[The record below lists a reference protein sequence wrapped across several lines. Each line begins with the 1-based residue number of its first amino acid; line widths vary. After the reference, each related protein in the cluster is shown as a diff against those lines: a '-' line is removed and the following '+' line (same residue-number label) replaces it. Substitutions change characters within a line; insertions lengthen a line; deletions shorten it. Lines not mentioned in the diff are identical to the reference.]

1 MWVTLLGILATLV
14 AIGYAVYKYYGGND
28 DYWTKLGVPSLKS
41 GELATFWERITL
53 KVSFLEYDALMYN
66 RFKDQKLFGYVELRE
81 PGLYIR
87 DLDLMKQ
94 ILVKDFDHFVD
105 RRKISFDKDDEI
117 IAKMLIQRRGKEWKD
132 LRSVMSPTFTT
143 GKIKRMFT
151 YFNGCADQFANHL
164 KKRGETGDSVDF
176 QDEFGKFTVSAI
188 ASIVFGL
195 QPDVFENENSLFMK
209 MVKRMQSI
217 SYIRI
222 LQILLLMVVPKIAK
236 ALKLSFSDKPS
247 MDFFSSVIR
256 ENIKQRR
263 VEGVEKRQDFL
274 QMMLEAQAGQSK
286 VDEKELDSFEKD
298 ALLKE
303 ATGTGKKD
311 LAVVLDDDT
320 IVAQALLFFSAGF
333 DTVQTALTFA
343 AYELAVNQDVQER
356 LADEV
361 VPIMKKNNG
370 ALTYESVNEMQY
382 LDMVVAETLR
392 KNPPAV
398 LTERECNT
406 DYKIPDTDIIVKKGM
421 RLLIPINSIHHDEKY
436 YPDPEKFNPEHFS
449 AENKAKRH
457 PYAYLPFGQG
467 PRNCIAMRF
476 ALTETKAAI
485 AHLVYNFKIE
495 PCEKTQIP
503 MTRSPKSAK
512 PEHCWLKFQ
521 PRKANATDN

>member
-1 MWVTLLGILATLV
+1 MWAIVFWVLAALV
-14 AIGYAVYKYYGGND
+14 AIGYTVYKYFGGND

-53 KVSFLEYDALMYN
+53 KVSFMEYDTLMYN
-66 RFKDQKLFGYVELRE
+66 HFKGQKFFGLVEFRE
-81 PGLYIR
+81 PAVYIR

-105 RRKISFDKDDEI
+105 RRQINSGKEDMF
-117 IAKMLIQRRGKEWKD
+117 AKMLIQRTGKEWKD

-151 YFNGCADQFANHL
+151 YFNTCADQFAHHL
-164 KKRGETGDSVDF
+164 KKRGETGDIVNF

-209 MVKRMQSI
+209 MVKRMQSTR
-217 SYIRI
+217 YIQVI
-222 LQILLLMVVPKIAK
+222 KVILLIAVPKIAK
-236 ALKLSFSDKPS
+236 VLRLSFSDKPS
-247 MDFFSSVIR
+247 TDFFSSII
-256 ENIKQRR
+256 EKTIEQRR
-263 VEGVEKRQDFL
+263 VEGLEKRQDFL
-274 QMMLEAQAGQSK
+274 QMMLEAQAGQISK

-303 ATGTGKKD
+303 TTGTGKKD
-311 LAVVLDDDT
+311 LAVVLDDGT
-320 IVAQALLFFSAGF
+320 VVAQAILFFGAGL

-356 LADEV
+356 LVEEV
-361 VPIMKKNNG
+361 VPIMEKNNG
-370 ALTYESVNEMQY
+370 GLTYESVNEMQY
-382 LDMVVAETLR
+382 LDMVVSETLR
-392 KNPPAV
+392 KDSPAF
-398 LTERECNT
+398 LTERECT
-406 DYKIPDTDIIVKKGM
+406 SDYKIPDTEIIIKKGM
-421 RLLIPINSIHHDEKY
+421 RVVIPIHSIHNDEQY
-436 YPDPEKFNPEHFS
+436 YPEAEKFNPERFN
-449 AENKAKRH
+449 AENKAKRN

-503 MTRSPKSAK
+503 MTRSPKSGR
-512 PEHCWLKFQ
+512 PENCWLKFQ